1 MTTTQHTTGPWI
13 FTGNAGQ
20 VFAFNSRKIADC
32 GNAGMSK
39 ENASNARLISAAP
52 ELLLIAKD
60 YVLFCERHDLEGATL
75 DAARAA
81 IAKAEGV
88 A

>member
-1 MTTTQHTTGPWI
+1 MTTTQHSNGPWI
-13 FTGNAGQ
+13 IDRGQIRDTDGN
-20 VFAFNSRKIADC
+20 SL
-32 GNAGMSK
+32 
-39 ENASNARLISAAP
+39 ASVPYSLGGTQDYANARLIAAAP
-52 ELLLIAKD
+52 DLLLIAKD
-60 YVLFCERHDLEGATL
+60 YVMFCELHDLEGATL